1 MGGQLAVVTTLRAR
15 LPRATVTGGGADAA
29 ASFASL
35 QTRRVDWTRGTPGE
49 RAAREASF
57 RAAVAPRGALL
68 LSNARRELP
77 SESLRGVAWLANNI
91 IDLTKSSEDKI
102 GISSSGGRGGRR
114 RAAPTFFGDAGIRD
128 ALETNALEQLA
139 LVAAVTRLDAM
150 QAGGRA
156 ESDVGAIQRA
166 VAVTAVASALG
177 WALAEGLRRDAR
189 RRFGPTTS
197 RSARTPVTLLLGA
210 HAAPHQHAR
219 TRQE

>member
-1 MGGQLAVVTTLRAR
+1 MVN
-15 LPRATVTGGGADAA
+15 
-29 ASFASL
+29 S
-35 QTRRVDWTRGTPGE
+35 
-49 RAAREASF
+49 
-57 RAAVAPRGALL
+57 
-68 LSNARRELP
+68 
-77 SESLRGVAWLANNI
+77 I
-91 IDLTKSSEDKI
+91 IDLIKSSEDEI